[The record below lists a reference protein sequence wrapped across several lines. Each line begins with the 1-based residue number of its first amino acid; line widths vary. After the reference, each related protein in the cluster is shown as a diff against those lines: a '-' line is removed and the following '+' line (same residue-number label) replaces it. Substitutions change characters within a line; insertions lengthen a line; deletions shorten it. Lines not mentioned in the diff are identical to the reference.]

1 MSELELSVDAAT
13 RQEPQDQLKSN
24 TYWFHI
30 FQAMVDHEL
39 AKLGPYA
46 FAVYCVIKSHCDLR
60 TGLSIPS
67 IPTIARKA
75 GISPRQAMREI
86 KTLETRGYISRT
98 RSRKHNEYK
107 LTEKIAI
114 SDSQGRH
121 RGQAQWEYRPAQ
133 IKSTVEEL
141 KRMLFNREAVGQGI
155 HIENLQIIE
164 NQTNIGFQINQ
175 ADLDQLAESNP
186 DIYTKLLSIR
196 NSIRERKATKT

>member
-1 MSELELSVDAAT
+1 MNELELSVDAT
-13 RQEPQDQLKSN
+13 TGHDPQDQLKSN

-46 FAVYCVIKSHCDLR
+46 FAVYCVIKSHCDLK

-75 GISPRQAMREI
+75 GISSRQAMREI
-86 KTLETRGYISRT
+86 KLLETLGYISRT

-107 LTEKIAI
+107 LTERIAI
-114 SDSQGRH
+114 SDSKGRH

-133 IKSTVEEL
+133 IKSTIEEL
-141 KRMLFNREAVGQGI
+141 KRMLFTREAVGQGI
-155 HIENLQIIE
+155 HIEHLQIIE
-164 NQTNIGFQINQ
+164 NQTNIGFQISQ

-186 DIYTKLLSIR
+186 DIYNKLLSIR
-196 NSIRERKATKT
+196 SSIRERNTTKI

>member
-1 MSELELSVDAAT
+1 MRGLELSVDADT
-13 RQEPQDQLKSN
+13 LREPQDQLKTN

-30 FQAMVDHEL
+30 FKAMVDYEL
-39 AKLGPYA
+39 ARLGPYA
-46 FAVYCVIKSHCDLR
+46 FAVYCVIKAHCDLK

-67 IPTIARKA
+67 IPTIASKA

-86 KTLETRGYISRT
+86 KLLESLGYISRT

-107 LTEKIAI
+107 LTEKIVI

-121 RGQAQWEYRPAQ
+121 RGEAQWEYRLAQ
-133 IKSTVEEL
+133 VKNTIEEL

-155 HIENLQIIE
+155 HIENFQIIE
-164 NQTNIGFQINQ
+164 NQTNIGFQISQ

-186 DIYTKLLSIR
+186 DLYTKLLSLR
-196 NSIRERKATKT
+196 NSIKERKVTKT